1 MKGIKKCL
9 NSTFLLFLFSVGGA
23 FAQQEIALYSGESPN
38 FKNVPDQEEITADG
52 EVVRKVSRPTLT
64 VFLPDKEKANGSA
77 VIICPGGGYHAL
89 MAKRE
94 GSELAKKFNEMGI
107 AAFVLK
113 YRLPNDE
120 FQVDKSIAPLQDAQQ
135 AIKTVREG
143 STKWHIDP
151 DKIGIMGF
159 SAGGHLASTAGT
171 QFAAPVIENPNKTS
185 LRPDFMILIYPVI
198 SFSDSIGHRGS
209 RNFLLGEDPSV
220 DQIRRYSGEL
230 QVRADTP
237 PTFITHGADDT
248 VVPVANS
255 LEFYLALQRNQ
266 ISSEIHIYAKGEHGY
281 LQTPVFD
288 EWFGRVRNW
297 MESMGWTK

>member
-38 FKNVPDQEEITADG
+38 LKNVPDQEEITADG

-171 QFAAPVIENPNKTS
+171 QFAAPVIDNPNKTS

-230 QVRADTP
+230 QVTADTP

-266 ISSEIHIYAKGEHGY
+266 VSSEIHIYAKGEHGY
-281 LQTPVFD
+281 LQTPVFG

-297 MESMGWTK
+297 MESMALVE

>member
-1 MKGIKKCL
+1 MKKGVSLIFSC
-9 NSTFLLFLFSVGGA
+9 FLLVAIPCFG
-23 FAQQEIALYSGESPN
+23 QREIPLYPGEIPN
-38 FKNVPDQEEITADG
+38 SKPVPDQEEVTEDG

-64 VFLPDKEKANGSA
+64 VFLPSKKKSNGTA

-94 GSELAKKFNEMGI
+94 GSDLAKVFNDLGV

-120 FQVDKSIAPLQDAQQ
+120 FQDQKYIAPLQDAQQ

-143 STKWHIDP
+143 SEDWGIDP
-151 DKIGIMGF
+151 QQIGVMGF
-159 SAGGHLASTAGT
+159 SAGGHLAATAGT
-171 QFAAPVIENPNKTS
+171 QFDSPAIDNPNETS

-198 SFSDSIGHRGS
+198 SFKDSIGHLGS
-209 RNFLLGEDPSV
+209 RNFLLGDAPSR
-220 DQIRRYSGEL
+220 DQIIRFSHEY
-230 QVRADTP
+230 QVRSNTP

-255 LEFYLALQRNQ
+255 IELYRSLLRNQ
-266 ISSEIHIYAKGEHGY
+266 IPTELHIYAKGEHGY
-281 LQTPVFD
+281 LQTPVFE

-297 MESMGWTK
+297 MQGMALLK

>member
-9 NSTFLLFLFSVGGA
+9 KSTFLLLLLSVGGA
-23 FAQQEIALYSGESPN
+23 FAQQEMALYSGEIPN
-38 FKNVPDQEEITADG
+38 FKDVPDKEEITADG
-52 EVVRKVSRPTLT
+52 EVIRKVSRPTLS
-64 VFLPDKEKANGSA
+64 VYLPDKGKANGSA

-89 MAKRE
+89 MAKNE
-94 GSELAKKFNEMGI
+94 GSKLAKQFNEMGI

-120 FQVDKSIAPLQDAQQ
+120 FQMDKSLAPLQDAQQ

-143 STKWHIDP
+143 SAKWHIDP

-171 QFAAPVIENPNKTS
+171 KFAAPVIENPNKTS

-220 DQIRRYSGEL
+220 DQIRRYSGEY
-230 QVRADTP
+230 QVTADTP

-255 LEFYLALQRNQ
+255 LEFYLALQRNR

-288 EWFGRVRNW
+288 EWFGRVKNW
-297 MESMGWTK
+297 MESMGWAK